1 MTKLYRLENIESYLD
16 YLTYNSIKEFTSK
29 FCNETLSKVYR
40 LLIFSKEIDADPLF
54 LFRLKCTIERESLER
69 NFDCFKVIKQE
80 DYNVIDVI
88 YHEKELIC
96 I

>member
-1 MTKLYRLENIESYLD
+1 MAKLYRLENIESYLD
-16 YLTYNSIKEFTSK
+16 FINDNTIQRFTSI

-54 LFRLKCTIERESLER
+54 LFRLKCAIEGESLKR
-69 NFDCFKVIKQE
+69 NFDCFKVIRQE
-80 DYNVIDVI
+80 DYDVFDVI
-88 YHEKELIC
+88 YHEKDLIC